1 MYYNQ
6 ITKEKKT
13 RQDLKKLMNCSIPVG
28 QETVEDWLLIHEET
42 PERQENKMIVKDD
55 IEVRDGIA
63 WQTYKYTDF
72 VDEVDDE
79 SDRISVLENA
89 VMDLAKIISDL
100 EYQRVY
106 LENSAA
112 ESNPLND

>member
-1 MYYNQ
+1 M
-6 ITKEKKT
+6 I
-13 RQDLKKLMNCSIPVG
+13 LKF
-28 QETVEDWLLIHEET
+28 ETELPGRLT
-42 PERQENKMIVKDD
+42 N
-55 IEVRDGIA
+55 
-63 WQTYKYTDF
+63 
-72 VDEVDDE
+72 
-79 SDRISVLENA
+79 NA